1 MVAQEEESGYWQS
14 QPDLSLGD
22 DDKLVVYRQNDI
34 TVASIEV
41 LVCLKSAKDSSKEA
55 SSFILIC
62 SFNLCSSA
70 GAWMK
75 WQHLKVREVNG
86 DIKIHQIA
94 PTNLLYE
101 W

>member
-1 MVAQEEESGYWQS
+1 MVAREEESGYWQS
-14 QPDLSLGD
+14 QPDPSSGD
-22 DDKLVVYRQNDI
+22 NDDKLVVYRQNDI
-34 TVASIEV
+34 TIASIEV
-41 LVCLKSAKDSSKEA
+41 LVC
-55 SSFILIC
+55 SFILIC
-62 SFNLCSSA
+62 SFNLCSFA

-86 DIKIHQIA
+86 DIKMHQIA